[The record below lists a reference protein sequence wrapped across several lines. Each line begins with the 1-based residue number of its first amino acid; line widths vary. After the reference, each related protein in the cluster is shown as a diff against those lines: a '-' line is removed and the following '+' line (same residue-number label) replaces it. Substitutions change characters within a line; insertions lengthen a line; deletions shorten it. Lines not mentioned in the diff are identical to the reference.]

1 MRLAAEWQADDGTA
15 PRPWWRRMLTREGGA
30 VRVVVP
36 GATLGD
42 DRRLASYCGRCEAVV
57 VHPKLN

>member
-1 MRLAAEWQADDGTA
+1 
-15 PRPWWRRMLTREGGA
+15 MLTREGGA